1 MLIFSVNSNHED
13 YPAGKRLIK
22 DFIQNLVKKYPNI
35 VSACILENFGKAD
48 IVTGEVINIFGKPTI
63 TEKLLGLEFDINPK
77 SFFQTNS
84 YGAELLYKKAL
95 EYALSGNEKDK

>member
-1 MLIFSVNSNHED
+1 MLIFSVNSNHEG
-13 YPAGKRLIK
+13 YQSGKKLIREFVSRLAMEH
-22 DFIQNLVKKYPNI
+22 PNI
-35 VSACILENFGKAD
+35 VSACILENHGRAD

-63 TEKLLGLEFDINPK
+63 TERLLGLEFEINPK

-95 EYALSGNEKDK
+95 EYAGTATKK